1 VLEHHGNGE
10 HPELQERRR
19 QLLMWRSLGALIV
32 VGGLLGLVR
41 LVRDLLAD
49 VPLRSLIYQVVLL
62 VVSGLLMVF
71 VVMRLRSL
79 RQRLTLLEQSDDGG
93 G

>member
-1 VLEHHGNGE
+1 MIEHHGNGE

-32 VGGLLGLVR
+32 FGGLLGVTR
-41 LVRDLLAD
+41 LVRDLLAH
-49 VPLRSLIYQVVLL
+49 VPLRSLVYQVALL
-62 VVSGLLMVF
+62 AVSGLLMVL
-71 VVMRLRSL
+71 VVKRVRSL
-79 RQRLTLLEQSDDGG
+79 RQRMTFLGQSDDGG

>member
-1 VLEHHGNGE
+1 VIEHHGNGE

-62 VVSGLLMVF
+62 VVSGLLMVL
-71 VVMRLRSL
+71 VVKRVRSL
-79 RQRLTLLEQSDDGG
+79 RQRLTLLERPDDGG